1 MQIDVVVAGAG
12 IWGCTVARALA
23 EAGRRVLVL
32 EKRDVVGGN
41 VRCETDPETGI
52 EVHTYG
58 SHIFHTHLDDVWAFV
73 RRFVEFNGYQHKVL
87 AKHAGR
93 TYFLPLGLTL
103 VNQFYGLDLTPEE
116 LPGFIAGEAAKGG
129 CSEGSNFE
137 TQAISFIGKPLY
149 DAFIREYTRK
159 QWGTDPRNLSADII
173 RRLPVRASY
182 DVNYYSDYRQGIPLS
197 GYNSLF
203 DRMLDHPG
211 ITVECGV
218 DWLEWR
224 KANAGLASLPVLYS
238 GPIDALFGYRFGAL
252 PWRSLRF
259 ERERAPVRDFQGTS
273 VVNYTGAEVP
283 FTRIHE
289 FKHFHPEDRAVMESP
304 STIICREY
312 PKTWEPGDEPYY
324 PVDTAESRE
333 KLALYRAEAAKTPGL
348 VVGGRLGMYRY
359 YDMDRSVGDALAAAS
374 AFLEGR
380 PSGE

>member
-1 MQIDVVVAGAG
+1 MQEVDVIVAGAG
-12 IWGCTVARALA
+12 LWGCTVARVLA
-23 EAGRRVLVL
+23 EAGRKVLVL

-58 SHIFHTHLDDVWAFV
+58 SHIFHTHLDNVWDFV

-87 AKHAGR
+87 ARHGGK

-103 VNQFYGLDLTPEE
+103 VNQFYGLDLTPAE
-116 LPGFIAGEAAKGG
+116 LPAFIRGEAAKAPAA
-129 CSEGSNFE
+129 EGENNFE

-182 DVNYYSDYRQGIPLS
+182 DINYFPDYRQGIPLS

-203 DRMLDHPG
+203 DRLLDHPNV
-211 ITVECGV
+211 TVRCGMGFHFGTV
-218 DWLEWR
+218 AEL
-224 KANAGLASLPVLYS
+224 GLPATTPVFYS
-238 GPIDALFGYRFGAL
+238 GPVDALFDYKFGAL

-259 ERERAPVRDFQGTS
+259 ESERMAVADFQGTS

-283 FTRIHE
+283 YTRIHE
-289 FKHFHPEDRAVMESP
+289 FKHYHPEDRAVMEAT
-304 STIICREY
+304 STIVCREY

-324 PVDTAESRE
+324 PVDTPASRE
-333 KLALYRAEAAKTPGL
+333 LLARYQAEAAKTPNL
-348 VVGGRLGMYRY
+348 VVGGRLGGYKY
-359 YDMDRSVGDALAAAS
+359 YDMDRSIGNALETAAA
-374 AFLEGR
+374 FLL
-380 PSGE
+380 